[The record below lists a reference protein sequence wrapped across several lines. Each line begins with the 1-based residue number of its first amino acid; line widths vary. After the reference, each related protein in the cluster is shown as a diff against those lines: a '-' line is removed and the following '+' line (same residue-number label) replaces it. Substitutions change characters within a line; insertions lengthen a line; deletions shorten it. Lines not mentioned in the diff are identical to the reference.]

1 TSHKGSDYFIE
12 EEFYSLIFSKN
23 FDIKNEF
30 EGLRLILEK
39 QENVRWPHLTKQN
52 VKVPYIKYDLDHIDD
67 SDCEDSFQESIP
79 TKHSPIVDEA
89 EEIGIDDPSDE
100 DSDDDYLIPWQKI
113 AEYRDKFNWL
123 D

>member
-1 TSHKGSDYFIE
+1 
-12 EEFYSLIFSKN
+12 
-23 FDIKNEF
+23 
-30 EGLRLILEK
+30 
-39 QENVRWPHLTKQN
+39 
-52 VKVPYIKYDLDHIDD
+52 
-67 SDCEDSFQESIP
+67 SFQESIP